1 MKNYFCF
8 DGEEMT
14 FHDTEQEAMAE
25 ANAALERYRD
35 CSPDGWP
42 SEVDQVC
49 YGRLVEMQAAS
60 QVNRQEKCNRGP
72 DGGTC
77 DDDWCDLPHDFEY
90 TCDYRLQP
98 TRGNAWADVAQSVG
112 IVQEVNRQFLHPL
125 GWFLAVVREKESRN
139 VCGLALIRTD
149 DVDGMAFTDLTDDE
163 AKFKAQRVAE
173 LQAKMHDPRMAS
185 VGWIVQPI
193 GSKLP

>member
-1 MKNYFCF
+1 MKEYYCF

-14 FHDTEQEAMAE
+14 FHDTEQEAIAE
-25 ANAALERYRD
+25 ANAALSRYRD

-42 SEVDQVC
+42 AETDQVC
-49 YGRLVEMQAAS
+49 YGRLKEMQAAA

-77 DDDWCDLPHDFEY
+77 DDEWCDLPHDFEY
-90 TCDYRLQP
+90 TCDYQLRP
-98 TRGNAWADVAQSVG
+98 TAGNALADVAQSVG

-125 GWFLAVVREKESRN
+125 GWALAVVREDKTLN
-139 VCGLALIRTD
+139 ICGLSLVRTD

-163 AKFKAQRVAE
+163 ARAKAERVAE
-173 LQAKMHDPRMAS
+173 LQATMQGPRLAFA
-185 VGWIVQPI
+185 GWIVQPI